1 MEIMLI
7 GLLKNCLEVEI
18 SSTLAQIFDLDGLP
32 LTIVQESIQ
41 VLSSAVKFSAQLLHS
56 IDLVM

>member
-18 SSTLAQIFDLDGLP
+18 SSTLVQIFDLDGLP
-32 LTIVQESIQ
+32 LTIVQESIR